1 MTPHPPHA
9 RLWASWGLRALA
21 LAAIRTYQRWV
32 SPHKGFACAW
42 RVHTGRASCSQ
53 LAARAVRRY
62 GVWGGWV
69 LLRQRLHLC
78 GVAYR
83 RHQPHPAPQP
93 APQSAPTV
101 RQRPPAAQRGD
112 CDLPCVDLPEIDCT
126 PGRGL
131 DCLDACQVCD
141 CGSGSASKDN
151 QRKDRKGR
159 TDAQVP
165 LPGRH

>member
-1 MTPHPPHA
+1 MACTPPQPQLFVA
-9 RLWASWGLRALA
+9 RGLRALA
-21 LAAIRTYQRWV
+21 LAAIRAYQRWV

-83 RHQPHPAPQP
+83 RHRPSPQP
-93 APQSAPTV
+93 PSTAAQ

-112 CDLPCVDLPEIDCT
+112 CDLPCIDLPDLDCT
-126 PGRGL
+126 PGRRL
-131 DCLDACQVCD
+131 DCFDACQVCD
-141 CGSGSASKDN
+141 CGSGGSSKDN
-151 QRKDRKGR
+151 KRRDRKGR